1 MGKKYKL
8 ATVKENGIPVTRL
21 KALRDGKWFNK
32 GDLGARIVD
41 PELFD
46 MSQDDESWADYK
58 SELTNCTIKDS
69 DVIIFDSRC
78 NDLNI
83 NRSTGKITCS
93 TISGGLYANS
103 AAVEIVFS
111 TLTALVTLSHSSN
124 TKIASTEISKP
135 CTATGNTEI
144 RCSGIATEDL
154 QMIPERIPDAH
165 NLQPSQVRT
174 MDSMKVELIDSRIY
188 NSRIFAHFFASNT
201 EIFGTDIIGALN
213 INDSTLTNVTVYGS
227 KQYVDKSYLPTISN
241 AWFTGGR
248 IEVFKP
254 TRCASC
260 SDVNINDWGDYRLN
274 PGHIVAMSNSEA
286 SIARIRNRDKWYIV
300 DKIAGEQMDFTDES
314 LYETLGDKKSTYR
327 SLAPLLLSILAT
339 ERIQTTTIRLRI
351 RLVTICL
358 RNIIEKRFHRAGLGN
373 DPKVTLKSRFISFI
387 RKLACRK

>member
-8 ATVKENGIPVTRL
+8 VTVKENGIPVTRL

-41 PELFD
+41 PEVFD

-69 DVIIFDSRC
+69 DVIIFHSKC
-78 NDLNI
+78 TDLTI
-83 NRSTGKITCS
+83 NRSIGKITVS

-103 AAVEIVFS
+103 AAFEIGFS
-111 TLTALVTLSHSSN
+111 TLTALVTLSNSSN
-124 TKIASTEISKP
+124 TKIFSTEIKKP
-135 CTATGNTEI
+135 CKATGNTEI
-144 RCSGIATEDL
+144 RGSGIATEDF
-154 QMIPERIPDAH
+154 QMIPDKH
-165 NLQPSQVRT
+165 NLHPYQVWT
-174 MDSMKVELIDSRIY
+174 IDSMTVELIDSRIY

-201 EIFGTDIIGALN
+201 EIFGTDIVAAVN

-227 KQYVDKSYLPTISN
+227 KQYVAKSSLPTISN
-241 AWFTGGR
+241 AWFTGGN
-248 IEVFKP
+248 IEVSKT

-260 SDVNINDWGDYRLN
+260 SDVNINDWGACRLN

-286 SIARIRNRDKWYIV
+286 SIARIRNRGKWYIM

-314 LYETLGDKKSTYR
+314 LYETLGYKKSPYR

-339 ERIQTTTIRLRI
+339 ERIHKTTIRLRI
-351 RLVTICL
+351 LLVTICL
-358 RNIIEKRFHRAGLGN
+358 RNIIEKRFHRAGSGN
-373 DPKVTLKSRFISFI
+373 KPKFTLKSRFISFI

>member
-8 ATVKENGIPVTRL
+8 VTVKENGIPLTRL

-41 PELFD
+41 PEVFD

-69 DVIIFDSRC
+69 DVIIFDSKC
-78 NDLNI
+78 TDLTI
-83 NRSTGKITCS
+83 NRSIGKITYS

-103 AAVEIVFS
+103 AVFEIVFS
-111 TLTALVTLSHSSN
+111 TLTALVTLSNSSN
-124 TKIASTEISKP
+124 TKIASTEIKKP
-135 CTATGNTEI
+135 CKATGNTEI
-144 RCSGIATEDL
+144 RGSGIATEDF
-154 QMIPERIPDAH
+154 QMIPDKH
-165 NLQPSQVRT
+165 NLHPYQVWT
-174 MDSMKVELIDSRIY
+174 IDSMAVELIDSRIY

-201 EIFGTDIIGALN
+201 EIFGTDIVAAVN

-227 KQYVDKSYLPTISN
+227 KQYVAKSSLPTISN
-241 AWFTGGR
+241 AWFTGGN
-248 IEVFKP
+248 IEVSKN

-260 SDVNINDWGDYRLN
+260 SDVNINDWGACRLN

-286 SIARIRNRDKWYIV
+286 SIARIRNRGKWYIM

-314 LYETLGDKKSTYR
+314 LYETLGYKKSPYR

-339 ERIQTTTIRLRI
+339 ERIHKTTIRLRI
-351 RLVTICL
+351 LLVTICL
-358 RNIIEKRFHRAGLGN
+358 RNIIEKRFHRAGPGN
-373 DPKVTLKSRFISFI
+373 EPKLTLKSRFISFI

>member
-8 ATVKENGIPVTRL
+8 VTVKENGIPVTRL

-41 PELFD
+41 PEVFD

-69 DVIIFDSRC
+69 DVIIFDSKC
-78 NDLNI
+78 TDLTI
-83 NRSTGKITCS
+83 NRSIGKITVS

-103 AAVEIVFS
+103 AAFEIVFS
-111 TLTALVTLSHSSN
+111 TLTALVTLSNSSN
-124 TKIASTEISKP
+124 TKIASTEIKKP
-135 CTATGNTEI
+135 CKVTGNTEI
-144 RCSGIATEDL
+144 RGSGIATEDF
-154 QMIPERIPDAH
+154 QKIPDKH
-165 NLQPSQVRT
+165 NLHPYQVWT
-174 MDSMKVELIDSRIY
+174 IDSMTVELIDSRIY

-201 EIFGTDIIGALN
+201 EIFGTDIVAAVN

-227 KQYVDKSYLPTISN
+227 KQYVEKSSLPTISN
-241 AWFTGGR
+241 AWFTGGN
-248 IEVFKP
+248 IEVSKT

-260 SDVNINDWGDYRLN
+260 SDVNINDWGACRLN

-286 SIARIRNRDKWYIV
+286 SIARIRNRGKWYIM

-314 LYETLGDKKSTYR
+314 LYETLGYKKSPYR

-339 ERIQTTTIRLRI
+339 ERIHKTTIRLRI
-351 RLVTICL
+351 LLVTICL
-358 RNIIEKRFHRAGLGN
+358 RNIIEKRFHRAGPGN
-373 DPKVTLKSRFISFI
+373 KPKFTLKSRFISFI

>member
-8 ATVKENGIPVTRL
+8 VTVKENGIPVTRL

-41 PELFD
+41 PEVFD

-69 DVIIFDSRC
+69 DVIIFYSKC

-103 AAVEIVFS
+103 AAFEIVFS
-111 TLTALVTLSHSSN
+111 TLAALVTLSHSSN
-124 TKIASTEISKP
+124 TKIASAEISKP

-144 RCSGIATEDL
+144 RCSGIAAEDF
-154 QMIPERIPDAH
+154 QRIPDAH
-165 NLQPSQVRT
+165 NLQPCQVWT
-174 MDSMKVELIDSRIY
+174 IDSMTVELIDSRIY

-201 EIFGTDIIGALN
+201 EIFGTDILGALN

-227 KQYVDKSYLPTISN
+227 KRYVNKSYLPTISN

-260 SDVNINDWGDYRLN
+260 SDVNINDWGNYRLN

-286 SIARIRNRDKWYIV
+286 SIARIRDRGKWYIM

-314 LYETLGDKKSTYR
+314 LYETLSYKKSPYR

-339 ERIQTTTIRLRI
+339 ERIHKTTIRLRI
-351 RLVTICL
+351 MLVAICI
-358 RNIIEKRFHRAGLGN
+358 RNIIENRFHRAGPGN
-373 DPKVTLKSRFISFI
+373 EPKLTLKSRFISFI